1 MRMAKSEL
9 EQLLERAR
17 EQGQLHSTGRFSLD
31 VASASRQFGQYALP
45 EPIAIVARLVRVGA
59 LCGGDVQVELT
70 SKKTTL
76 VIGGHWASVSSL
88 AQSFD
93 QVLSKDAADREFAL
107 ALNSL
112 VTKPFGD
119 LRILRGEPGR
129 IGQLLMNQEREV
141 EVAEAVN
148 LAQDLYFTRIEW
160 STPKGRSIS
169 SDLAKLRA
177 WFRYSR
183 VPIVLNGEPLKI
195 AIGHAR
201 GPGMLKHLGAAK
213 QVLLKGPWYKPASYF
228 WADHQALEFRL
239 YSPQVDRNE
248 VGLPTPSLASALL
261 WAGQQQPRDWAN
273 CYLTLSF
280 ASDLSQPGRIDWVHR
295 GQLVESE
302 PIEFSL
308 PAVTAVVSCH
318 GLSMDLLGEKLVH
331 NQALDARRQFLR
343 DWLDCLE
350 DELSARYPGAGRELL
365 LKVLFDGRWRKQ
377 MVRLPAKR
385 RVDELLKR
393 LSPANQTA

>member
-1 MRMAKSEL
+1 MAKSEL

-45 EPIAIVARLVRVGA
+45 EPVSIVARLIRVGA
-59 LCGGDVQVELT
+59 LCGGEVQVELAA
-70 SKKTTL
+70 KKTALT
-76 VIGGHWASVSSL
+76 ISGHWASVGSL
-88 AQSFD
+88 GQSFD
-93 QVLSKDAADREFAL
+93 QVLSKDPADREFAI

-112 VTKPFGD
+112 VTRPFLD

-129 IGQLLMNQEREV
+129 IGQLVMNKEREV

-148 LAQDLYFTRIEW
+148 LVQDGYFTRLEW
-160 STPKGRSIS
+160 TTPKGRSIS
-169 SDLAKLRA
+169 ADLARLQA
-177 WFRYSR
+177 WFRYCR
-183 VPIVLNGEPLKI
+183 VPILLNGQRLKI
-195 AIGHAR
+195 PLGHAR

-213 QVLLKGPWYKPASYF
+213 QVLLKGPWYQPASYF

-239 YSPQVDRNE
+239 YSPQLERNE
-248 VGLPTPSLASALL
+248 VGLPTPSQASALL
-261 WAGQQQPRDWAN
+261 WAGQQQPQEWAN

-302 PIEFSL
+302 AMEFSL

-318 GLSMDLLGEKLVH
+318 GLGMDLLGEKLVH

-350 DELSARYPGAGRELL
+350 DELSARYPGAGRELMH
-365 LKVLFDGRWRKQ
+365 KVLFDSRWRKQ

-385 RVDELLKR
+385 RVDELLRR

>member
-1 MRMAKSEL
+1 MAKSEL
-9 EQLLERAR
+9 EQFLERAR

-45 EPIAIVARLVRVGA
+45 EPIAIVARLIRVGA
-59 LCGGDVQVELT
+59 LCGGPVQAELG

-76 VIGGHWASVSSL
+76 TIGGHWASVSSL

-93 QVLSKDAADREFAL
+93 QVLSKDAADREFAI
-107 ALNSL
+107 ALSSL
-112 VTKPFGD
+112 VTKPFQD

-129 IGQLLMNQEREV
+129 IGQLTMTRDREV

-148 LAQDLYFTRIEW
+148 LAQDLYFTRLEW
-160 STPKGRSIS
+160 TTPKGRSVS
-169 SDLAKLRA
+169 SDLARLRG
-177 WFRYSR
+177 WFRYCG
-183 VPIVLNGEPLKI
+183 VPLTLNGETLKMPF
-195 AIGHAR
+195 GRPR
-201 GPGMLKHLGAAK
+201 GPGLLRHLGAAK
-213 QVLLKGPWYKPASYF
+213 QVLLKGPWYQPASYF
-228 WADHQALEFRL
+228 WADHQVLEFRL
-239 YSPQVDRNE
+239 YSPQPERNE
-248 VGLPTPSLASALL
+248 VGLPTPSLASARI
-261 WAGQQQPRDWAN
+261 WAGLHQPKDWEN
-273 CYLTLSF
+273 CYLVLSF
-280 ASDLSQPGRIDWVHR
+280 ASDLTQPSRIDWVHR

-302 PIEFSL
+302 AAEFGL
-308 PAVTAVVSCH
+308 PGVTAVVSCH
-318 GLSMDLLGEKLVH
+318 GLSMDLLGEKPIQ

-350 DELSARYPGAGRELL
+350 DELGSRYPEAGRELM

-385 RVDELLKR
+385 RVDELLRR